1 MVELSGSRKLLLPN
15 FTHPVD
21 NAIWLKFLVVE
32 ISCFQTILVRWIA
45 LSRVSVFEI
54 CLPKEHLGVVKNSLK
69 RVRAFQIELEF
80 ESVGFLRRGENRST
94 RRKTSPSKGENQQ
107 QTQPTYGVDARIRTG
122 ATLVGGE
129 CSHHCATLAPQY
141 LLVEQKILN

>member
-80 ESVGFLRRGENRST
+80 ESVGFKRKGKTEVQGENLSQQRREPTTNST
-94 RRKTSPSKGENQQ
+94 HITMASMPGFEPGPHWWEASVS
-107 QTQPTYGVDARIRTG
+107 YAF
-122 ATLVGGE
+122 
-129 CSHHCATLAPQY
+129 
-141 LLVEQKILN
+141 